1 MQNNA
6 NNINNMYTII
16 HIMDNTTTKSTL
28 EKLEKDALVKV
39 QQLHQSNTTSVETLT
54 KIMDDGQK
62 EFQAKMG
69 RTMTYAEMRA
79 AYG

>member
-1 MQNNA
+1 
-6 NNINNMYTII
+6 MYTII
-16 HIMDNTTTKSTL
+16 HIMDNTTTKATL

-39 QQLHQSNTTSVETLT
+39 QQLHQSNTTSIETLT

>member
-1 MQNNA
+1 ML
-6 NNINNMYTII
+6 
-16 HIMDNTTTKSTL
+16 HIMENTTKAIL
-28 EKLEKDALVKV
+28 EKLEKDTLVKV